1 MSDDYQE
8 DKLQKLKKQTT
19 NIKKCLTLSSN
30 LYPNPPFVSV
40 FPSYNCKNVYHNID
54 IFNIIL
60 KILFGIH
67 VEVIRQ
73 LYKMI
78 VFSNLLRLKNDPI
91 KYTLMYNVQ
100 KRSFSS
106 H

>member
-60 KILFGIH
+60 KILFGI
-67 VEVIRQ
+67 
-73 LYKMI
+73 
-78 VFSNLLRLKNDPI
+78 LRLKNDPV
-91 KYTLMYNVQ
+91 KYTLT
-100 KRSFSS
+100 
-106 H
+106 